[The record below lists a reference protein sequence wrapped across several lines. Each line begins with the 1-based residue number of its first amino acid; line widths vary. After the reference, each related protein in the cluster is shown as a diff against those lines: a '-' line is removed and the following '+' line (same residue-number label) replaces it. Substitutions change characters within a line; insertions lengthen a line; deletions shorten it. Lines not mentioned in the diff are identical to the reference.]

1 MNPKR
6 TKTVIDENHDGENRQ
21 QEICFISTGKQQQ
34 RVLRDLSVKYRT
46 TG

>member
-21 QEICFISTGKQQQ
+21 QEMCLISAGQQQ
-34 RVLRDLSVKYRT
+34 QKSV
-46 TG
+46 